1 MMSSVGWD
9 GPGRGSAS
17 LTYYVGKAPSY
28 LGQDQVEA
36 ALETA
41 LQAWARVVDVTF
53 TQTSR
58 PNQRDSIDFQF
69 VRLDGAGGTLA
80 QAFFPDDVNGARIA
94 GDVQFDS
101 SERWEVGNSQGK
113 SAFDLVLVA
122 VHELGHSLG
131 LDHSPATGAVMA
143 PSVSPTARFTSL
155 SANDIDAALS
165 LYAPASPRPAPLPG
179 PSTPVANP
187 GTSNPQVPT
196 NPHVPTNRG
205 TNPGT
210 TLPEFRPPVNPW
222 STWTRHFRNWTNWF
236 LSFSTTR
243 WGSDSLSI
251 AFRAW

>member
-17 LTYYVGKAPSY
+17 LTYYVGDAPSY

-69 VRLDGAGGTLA
+69 VRLDGPGGTLA
-80 QAFFPDDVNGARIA
+80 QAYFPDDVNNARIA

-101 SERWEVGNSQGK
+101 SERWEVGNAQGR

-131 LDHSPATGAVMA
+131 LDHTRAAGTVMA
-143 PSVSPTARFTSL
+143 SSVSPTARFTSL
-155 SANDIDAALS
+155 SSADIDAALS
-165 LYAPASPRPAPLPG
+165 LYAPASASSAPLPG
-179 PSTPVANP
+179 PATPVTNP
-187 GTSNPQVPT
+187 GTTKPQVPT
-196 NPHVPTNRG
+196 DRG
-205 TNPGT
+205 TNPGST
-210 TLPEFRPPVNPW
+210 QPEFRPPINPW
-222 STWTRHFRNWTNWF
+222 STWSRHFRFWTNWF
-236 LSFSTTR
+236 FSFSTTR
-243 WGSDSLSI
+243 RASDSLSF
-251 AFRAW
+251 AFRTW